1 MAAKTPFEIRLDLL
15 NLAQSILND
24 KVWAERSRLEN
35 DWNTQKDIVLKNGVG
50 KVPAAPILPVAKED
64 EIVELAKKL
73 NEFVSNG

>member
-1 MAAKTPFEIRLDLL
+1 MSKTPFEIRLDLL

-35 DWNTQKDIVLKNGVG
+35 DWNSHKEVVLKNGVG
-50 KVPAAPILPVAKED
+50 KLPSAPVLPVAED
-64 EIVELAKKL
+64 DDIIALAKKL